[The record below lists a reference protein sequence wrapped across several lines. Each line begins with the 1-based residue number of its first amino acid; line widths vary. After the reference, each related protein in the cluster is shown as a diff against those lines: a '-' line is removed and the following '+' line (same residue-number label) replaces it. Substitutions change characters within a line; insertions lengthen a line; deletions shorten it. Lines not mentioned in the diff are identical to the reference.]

1 MAPVPPRDYWAAMTR
16 HSRHARELGSGL
28 VSAISLG
35 SAARAPWK
43 CRGQFTRSWW
53 VSIGQITSTWIDE
66 CQSWNFRT
74 KWRGPAMDSCMS
86 TSLLGPD
93 LLEVSR
99 C

>member
-28 VSAISLG
+28 VGGWL
-35 SAARAPWK
+35 
-43 CRGQFTRSWW
+43 
-53 VSIGQITSTWIDE
+53 SIGQITSTWIDE

-93 LLEVSR
+93 LLEGSR